1 MLDALTSDLVYRAYV
16 KIPGN
21 DVMIP
26 DIIRHSP
33 KLRFFINC
41 VGALDGTHLLAHVS
55 PDQHPRYWN
64 RKGQIS
70 QNVLAMCD
78 LEMNFLYVLAGWEGS
93 ACNGQV
99 FQSAHDSGFTIL
111 AGRYYLADARY
122 AGSDALL
129 VPYCG
134 VRYHLK
140 EWGQAG
146 DTYVHNSMHTALG

>member
-1 MLDALTSDLVYRAYV
+1 MLDALTSDLVYCAYV
-16 KIPGN
+16 KIPGD

-26 DIIRHSP
+26 DIIRRSP
-33 KLRFFINC
+33 KLRFFIDC
-41 VGALDGTHLLAHVS
+41 VGALDGTHLPAHVS
-55 PDQHPRYWN
+55 PDQHLRYRN

-70 QNVLAMCD
+70 QNVLATCD

-93 ACNGQV
+93 ACDGQV
-99 FQSAHDSGFTIL
+99 FQSACDSGFTIL
-111 AGRYYLADARY
+111 AGRYYLADAGY

-129 VPYCG
+129 VPYHG

-146 DTYVHNSMHTALG
+146 DAYVHNSMHTALG